1 MRNIRTQGNLAVRKN
16 KIRMRRSAK
25 QRLELLGQVETHSRI
40 ATHLLAAE
48 PPHQQTQGG
57 RKKKEGQSRGR
68 RDENENDSFLFS
80 MIIFKILSTF
90 KAK

>member
-57 RKKKEGQSRGR
+57 RKKKR
-68 RDENENDSFLFS
+68 RARAEAVGMKTKMKVFDFR
-80 MIIFKILSTF
+80 
-90 KAK
+90 

>member
-1 MRNIRTQGNLAVRKN
+1 
-16 KIRMRRSAK
+16 MRRSAK

-57 RKKKEGQSRGR
+57 RKKKGGPEPRP
-68 RDENENDSFLFS
+68 
-80 MIIFKILSTF
+80 
-90 KAK
+90 